1 MKERIKIVVAF
12 ILGVILTGTTVY
24 AATIISSINVGYSNE
39 DSKLVADNV
48 QDAIDEV
55 YKKASE
61 SKAPQ
66 PKNENIKAMYYYD
79 ENKESEDFCVTG
91 DEKTCK
97 VNTCYLNNTEGSCSP
112 GTIVEYMVNEQEK
125 IRFHVMHDDGEKLTL
140 QSQKNTIYNIVWY
153 STGDEVVENSDS
165 SNPICKNCDNTK
177 GPLTILE
184 SLENATSNWSNVND
198 LNYSIGIK
206 DSTLGYSECNSY
218 DTCNATS
225 YTLSKNNKKARMI
238 TIQEAANLNCTTS
251 GIKKCPIWMFNYLH
265 NSILNGGT
273 VNDVHTENN
282 GDTNYAYWLMN
293 SPHHNDRAWYIMYYG
308 ALGYDIMVKKNK
320 GARAVV
326 EITKS

>member
-1 MKERIKIVVAF
+1 MIKRNYKLIVGIIIGLLIA
-12 ILGVILTGTTVY
+12 GTTVY

-39 DSKLVADNV
+39 NSKLVADNV

-79 ENKESEDFCVTG
+79 ENKESKDFCVTG

-112 GTIVEYMVNEQEK
+112 GTIVEYMVNEKEK
-125 IRFHVMHDDGEKLTL
+125 IRFHVIKDNGSTLTL
-140 QSQKNTIYNIVWY
+140 QSQKNTVSQKAWY
-153 STGDEVVENSDS
+153 EAAN
-165 SNPICKNCDNTK
+165 DNTK

-184 SLENATSNWSNVND
+184 SLEDATSNWSNVNEF
-198 LNYSIGIK
+198 NYSIGTK
-206 DSTLGYSECNSY
+206 DSTLGYSGCHIPSCATKSY
-218 DTCNATS
+218 SLEKENI
-225 YTLSKNNKKARMI
+225 KARMI
-238 TIQEAANLNCTTS
+238 TFQEAISFGCYDACPVWMINYLTTS
-251 GIKKCPIWMFNYLH
+251 TSY
-265 NSILNGGT
+265 GGT
-273 VNDVHTENN
+273 KNADNYVDFDYWTMSAAAWGTDMSFRIMHNIINSYYIENI
-282 GDTNYAYWLMN
+282 G
-293 SPHHNDRAWYIMYYG
+293 
-308 ALGYDIMVKKNK
+308 